1 MTAAGRIDAGTLRRG
16 VIHGSVVASF
26 NVEGISVER
35 LGTVSAEEVRLRYDG
50 FAKLAHFATAD
61 ELRRIS

>member
-1 MTAAGRIDAGTLRRG
+1 

-35 LGTVSAEEVRLRYDG
+35 LSAVSADEVRLRYDG